1 MPEQPAPAETPP
13 RRRFADV
20 AGFYLPRRWRRWF
33 VYLPLDALL
42 FATLLALGVAVYAL
56 RVDGAPYFTPA
67 QPPPDVASQF
77 AHLEGVLGEGS
88 VSSPPDVVGGYSELC
103 GYSTEW
109 RPIFYMFYAM
119 CLAERAAVEPAQRAD
134 VAAQLTRCARGV
146 LRVPDDVVSPAAL
159 REHLEQR
166 EYDSA
171 PIQTGYEGVVLG
183 LRRQVAGDD
192 LFDPAIAR
200 CADALAAWL
209 ERCLSGDA
217 PESFWTSDHA
227 VQVLALWLA
236 DRALGTDRSALLA
249 RWEAAMRARFLDAD
263 GLLVSEVATHPDR
276 VVTTPCGSSVAW
288 TVLFL
293 ADALPALARDQY
305 EAFCEHRERRLLSLS
320 ASNEHASSWE
330 LGDTNSGP
338 LILGF
343 SPAAT
348 GFALCAHKLQGDP
361 DRFTRSL
368 RVFELFGRP
377 GPTAAGHLHYHLGNA
392 MGDAILLYAK
402 IARPRR

>member
-1 MPEQPAPAETPP
+1 MPDQPTPPQTPP
-13 RRRFADV
+13 RRRFADI
-20 AGFYLPRRWRRWF
+20 AGCYLPRRWRRWF

-42 FATLLALGVAVYAL
+42 LATLLALGVAVSAL
-56 RVDGAPYFTPA
+56 RVDGAPYFEA
-67 QPPPDVASQF
+67 EPPPDVASQF

-88 VSSPPDVVGGYSELC
+88 ASSPPDIVRGYSKLC

-109 RPIFYMFYAM
+109 RPIFYMFHAM
-119 CLAERAAVEPAQRAD
+119 CLAERAATDPAFRPEA
-134 VAAQLTRCARGV
+134 AAQLTRGARGV
-146 LRVPDDVVSPAAL
+146 LRVPDEVVTPAAL
-159 REHLEQR
+159 REHLERR

-183 LRRQVAGDD
+183 LRRQVTGDD

-200 CADALAAWL
+200 AANALAAWL
-209 ERCLSGDA
+209 ERCIAGDA

-227 VQVLALWLA
+227 VQVYALWLA
-236 DRALGTDRSALLA
+236 DRALGTDRGALLA
-249 RWEAAMRARFLDAD
+249 RWEAAMRGRFLDPD
-263 GLLVSEVATHPDR
+263 GLLCSEVATLPDR
-276 VVTTPCGSSVAW
+276 VVTPPCGSSVAW

-293 ADALPALARDQY
+293 VDALPALSRDQY
-305 EAFCEHRERRLLSLS
+305 DAFVRHRERRLLTL
-320 ASNEHASSWE
+320 AAANEHASSWE

-348 GFALCAHKLQGDP
+348 GFALCAHKLHGDP
-361 DRFTRSL
+361 ERFTRSL
-368 RVFELFGRP
+368 RVFELFGQP
-377 GPTAAGHLHYHLGNA
+377 GPTAAGHLHYYLGNA

-402 IARPRR
+402 VARPRR